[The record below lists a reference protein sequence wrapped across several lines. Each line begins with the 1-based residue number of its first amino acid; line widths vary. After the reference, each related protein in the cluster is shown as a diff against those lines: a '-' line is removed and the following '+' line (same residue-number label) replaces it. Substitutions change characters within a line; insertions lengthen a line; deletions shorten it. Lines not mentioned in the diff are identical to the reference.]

1 MMQGKPLVVTIPAKF
16 KDLPRR
22 ELQNVIK
29 RGVVSRSGCE
39 QARIKG
45 AYIFLL
51 SRGAWVR
58 YRLVVKHR

>member
-1 MMQGKPLVVTIPAKF
+1 MQGRPLIFSVPRKF
-16 KDLPRR
+16 KDVPRR
-22 ELQNVIK
+22 QLHDVIK
-29 RGVVSRSGCE
+29 RVAVRGSGCE